1 MTDAEVLKLA
11 RNSTLT
17 CDQIYNTMKGVHNVA
32 NVATVVVSSDFTN
45 NLTVSNV
52 TLSGAFAPQGKV
64 SLSIGRQ
71 ECLVS
76 SDHLSAALSAVSNA
90 RYPDEYVTKE

>member
-32 NVATVVVSSDFTN
+32 NVATVVVSSEWLTPV
-45 NLTVSNV
+45 TVSNV
-52 TLSGAFAPQGKV
+52 TKSGAVCPSGCASV
-64 SLSIGRQ
+64 SIGDK
-71 ECLVS
+71 ETLVKI
-76 SDHLSAALSAVSNA
+76 DPLYNALLAVDVASLIT
-90 RYPDEYVTKE
+90 E